1 MRKVKLLA
9 GAIIAGAILFAMSVS
24 AEESESIPEVT
35 EPAVTTTLP
44 EEETTESAE
53 TETTAVTEEE
63 TQTTSTEVI
72 VTDVTESTTVETTTE
87 PEVTTT
93 EPIVTGMLID
103 DSNARKFYYSDEKE
117 FDKTGIVVYYD
128 GIDVTEEAEVKYENI
143 PSYDNKT
150 FDYTAKYTVTYNGE
164 SYAREIAVQIGL
176 KGDTNLDHEIDVFDA
191 VYIARYT
198 VSNPKF
204 PIEENTLRYFL
215 SDMSSPKNQIDVFDA
230 IWIARKSNEFAPEP
244 KPVRPTLHMPK
255 EKDYNTNTIAGLK
268 KYVNDCI
275 VYKAARLGLYKVY
288 FDDSVDEWAGGKW
301 ASWDAPVL
309 FINDME
315 GFLKDSGG
323 YYPFLEAGPV
333 FDKNYKSPPTKDG
346 AIPAM
351 RRVESMYNEWKS
363 NWEDSNE
370 EITQGKSFEQYIREQ
385 GETDNTAF
393 NVKWKHLGHNNF
405 QIYIMW

>member
-35 EPAVTTTLP
+35 EPAVTTTLS

-255 EKDYNTNTIAGLK
+255 EKDYKTNTIAGLK

-275 VYKAARLGLYKVY
+275 VYKAAIYGIPKERVY
-288 FDDSVDEWAGGKW
+288 FKDDVNEWNY
-301 ASWDAPVL
+301 SWDVPA
-309 FINDME
+309 IYISDM
-315 GFLKDSGG
+315 DYYYNQHG
-323 YYPFLEAGPV
+323 YYPFCYDSKASEAA
-333 FDKNYKSPPTKDG
+333 KS
-346 AIPAM
+346 AM
-351 RRVESMYNEWKS
+351 FRVESSCKEAIEWYGYTR
-363 NWEDSNE
+363 ED
-370 EITQGKSFEQYIREQ
+370 FEKYSDFTI
-385 GETDNTAF
+385 
-393 NVKWKHLGHNNF
+393 KWKHLGHNNYE
-405 QIYIMW
+405 IYVMWGGPLS

>member
-35 EPAVTTTLP
+35 EPAVTTTLS
-44 EEETTESAE
+44 EEETTESVE

-93 EPIVTGMLID
+93 ESIVTGMLID

-150 FDYTAKYTVTYNGE
+150 FDYIAKYTVTYNGE

-275 VYKAARLGLYKVY
+275 VYKAAIYGIPKERVY
-288 FDDSVDEWAGGKW
+288 FKDDVNEWNY
-301 ASWDAPVL
+301 SWDVPA
-309 FINDME
+309 IYISDM
-315 GFLKDSGG
+315 DYYYNQHN
-323 YYPFLEAGPV
+323 YYPAKFHEKAKPLA
-333 FDKNYKSPPTKDG
+333 D
-346 AIPAM
+346 AAM
-351 RRVESMYNEWKS
+351 FRVESMYNEFIS
-363 NWEDSNE
+363 CGYTPQ
-370 EITQGKSFEQYIREQ
+370 EIANGISMNI
-385 GETDNTAF
+385 
-393 NVKWKHLGHNNF
+393 KWKHLGHNNF
-405 QIYIMW
+405 EIYVIWSGALNEDWK

>member
-9 GAIIAGAILFAMSVS
+9 GAVIAGAILFAMSVS

-35 EPAVTTTLP
+35 EPAVTTTIP
-44 EEETTESAE
+44 EEETAE

-255 EKDYNTNTIAGLK
+255 EKDYNTKTIAGLK

-275 VYKAARLGLYKVY
+275 VYKAAIYGIPKERVY
-288 FDDSVDEWAGGKW
+288 FKDDVNEWNY
-301 ASWDAPVL
+301 SWDVPA
-309 FINDME
+309 IYISDM
-315 GFLKDSGG
+315 DYYYNQHG
-323 YYPFLEAGPV
+323 YYPFCYDSKASEAA
-333 FDKNYKSPPTKDG
+333 KS
-346 AIPAM
+346 AM
-351 RRVESMYNEWKS
+351 FRVESSCKEAIEWYGYTR
-363 NWEDSNE
+363 ED
-370 EITQGKSFEQYIREQ
+370 FEKYSDFTI
-385 GETDNTAF
+385 
-393 NVKWKHLGHNNF
+393 KWKHLGHNNYE
-405 QIYIMW
+405 IYVMWGGPLS

>member
-1 MRKVKLLA
+1 MRKVKLLV
-9 GAIIAGAILFAMSVS
+9 GAVIAGAILLAMSVS

-35 EPAVTTTLP
+35 EPAVTTTLS
-44 EEETTESAE
+44 EEETTESVE

-72 VTDVTESTTVETTTE
+72 VTDVAESTTVETTTE

-255 EKDYNTNTIAGLK
+255 EKDYNTKTIAGLK

-275 VYKAARLGLYKVY
+275 VYKAAIYGIPKERVY
-288 FDDSVDEWAGGKW
+288 FKDDVNEWNY
-301 ASWDAPVL
+301 SWDAPVL

-333 FDKNYKSPPTKDG
+333 FNKNYKSPPTKDG

-351 RRVESMYNEWKS
+351 SRVESSCKEAIEWYGYTR
-363 NWEDSNE
+363 ED
-370 EITQGKSFEQYIREQ
+370 FEKHYDFTI
-385 GETDNTAF
+385 
-393 NVKWKHLGHNNF
+393 KWKHLGHNNYE
-405 QIYIMW
+405 IYVMWGGPLS

>member
-9 GAIIAGAILFAMSVS
+9 GAVIAGAILFAMSVS

-35 EPAVTTTLP
+35 ESAVTTTLS
-44 EEETTESAE
+44 EEETTETAE

-150 FDYTAKYTVTYNGE
+150 FDYIAKYTVTYNDE

-255 EKDYNTNTIAGLK
+255 EKDYNTKTIAGLK

-275 VYKAARLGLYKVY
+275 VYKAAIYGIPKERVY
-288 FDDSVDEWAGGKW
+288 FKDDVNEWNY
-301 ASWDAPVL
+301 SWDVPA
-309 FINDME
+309 IYISDM
-315 GFLKDSGG
+315 DYYYNQHG
-323 YYPFLEAGPV
+323 YYPFCYDSKASEAA
-333 FDKNYKSPPTKDG
+333 KS
-346 AIPAM
+346 AM
-351 RRVESMYNEWKS
+351 FRVESSCKEAIEWYGYTR
-363 NWEDSNE
+363 ED
-370 EITQGKSFEQYIREQ
+370 FEKYSDFTI
-385 GETDNTAF
+385 
-393 NVKWKHLGHNNF
+393 KWKHLGHNNYE
-405 QIYIMW
+405 IYVMWGGPLS

>member
-9 GAIIAGAILFAMSVS
+9 GAVIAGAILFAMSVS

-255 EKDYNTNTIAGLK
+255 EKDYNTKTIAGLK

-275 VYKAARLGLYKVY
+275 VYKAAIYGIPKERVY
-288 FDDSVDEWAGGKW
+288 FKDDVNEWNY
-301 ASWDAPVL
+301 SWDVPA
-309 FINDME
+309 IYISDM
-315 GFLKDSGG
+315 DYYYNQHG
-323 YYPFLEAGPV
+323 YYPFCYDSKASEAA
-333 FDKNYKSPPTKDG
+333 KS
-346 AIPAM
+346 AM
-351 RRVESMYNEWKS
+351 FRVESSCKEAIEWYGYTR
-363 NWEDSNE
+363 ED
-370 EITQGKSFEQYIREQ
+370 FEKHYDFTI
-385 GETDNTAF
+385 
-393 NVKWKHLGHNNF
+393 KWKHLGHNNYE
-405 QIYIMW
+405 IYVMW

>member
-9 GAIIAGAILFAMSVS
+9 GAVIAGAILFAMSVS

-35 EPAVTTTLP
+35 ESAVTTTIP
-44 EEETTESAE
+44 EEETTETAE

-230 IWIARKSNEFAPEP
+230 IWRARKSNEFAPEP

-255 EKDYNTNTIAGLK
+255 EKDYNTKTIAGLK

-275 VYKAARLGLYKVY
+275 VYKAAIYGIPKERIY
-288 FDDSVDEWAGGKW
+288 FKDDVNEWNY
-301 ASWDAPVL
+301 SWDVPA
-309 FINDME
+309 IYISDM
-315 GFLKDSGG
+315 DYYYNQHG
-323 YYPFLEAGPV
+323 YYPFCYDSKASEAA
-333 FDKNYKSPPTKDG
+333 KS
-346 AIPAM
+346 AM
-351 RRVESMYNEWKS
+351 FRVESSCKEAIEWYGYTR
-363 NWEDSNE
+363 ED
-370 EITQGKSFEQYIREQ
+370 FEKYSDFTI
-385 GETDNTAF
+385 
-393 NVKWKHLGHNNF
+393 KWKHLGHNNYE
-405 QIYIMW
+405 IYVMWGGPLS

>member
-275 VYKAARLGLYKVY
+275 VYKAAIYGIPKERVY
-288 FDDSVDEWAGGKW
+288 FKDDVNEWNY
-301 ASWDAPVL
+301 SWDVPA
-309 FINDME
+309 IYISDM
-315 GFLKDSGG
+315 DYYYNQHN
-323 YYPFLEAGPV
+323 YYPAKFHEKAKPLA
-333 FDKNYKSPPTKDG
+333 D
-346 AIPAM
+346 AAM
-351 RRVESMYNEWKS
+351 FRVESMYNEGLY
-363 NWEDSNE
+363 NNYTPQ
-370 EITQGKSFEQYIREQ
+370 EIAENIVITI
-385 GETDNTAF
+385 
-393 NVKWKHLGHNNF
+393 KWKHLGHNNYE
-405 QIYIMW
+405 IYVMWS

>member
-9 GAIIAGAILFAMSVS
+9 GAVIAGAILLAMSVS

-35 EPAVTTTLP
+35 EPAVTTTIP
-44 EEETTESAE
+44 EEETTESVE

-93 EPIVTGMLID
+93 EPIVTGVLID
-103 DSNARKFYYSDEKE
+103 DSNARRFYYSDEKE

-143 PSYDNKT
+143 PNYDNKN
-150 FDYTAKYTVTYNGE
+150 FDYIAKYTVTYNGE
-164 SYAREIAVQIGL
+164 SYVREIAVQIGL

-275 VYKAARLGLYKVY
+275 VYKAAIYGIPKERVY
-288 FDDSVDEWAGGKW
+288 FKDDVNEWNY
-301 ASWDAPVL
+301 SWDVPA
-309 FINDME
+309 IYISDM
-315 GFLKDSGG
+315 DYYYNQHN
-323 YYPFLEAGPV
+323 YYPAKFHEKAKPLA
-333 FDKNYKSPPTKDG
+333 D
-346 AIPAM
+346 AAM
-351 RRVESMYNEWKS
+351 FRVESSCKEAIEWYGYTR
-363 NWEDSNE
+363 ED
-370 EITQGKSFEQYIREQ
+370 FEKYSDFTI
-385 GETDNTAF
+385 
-393 NVKWKHLGHNNF
+393 KWKHLGHNNYE
-405 QIYIMW
+405 IYVMWGGPLS

>member
-9 GAIIAGAILFAMSVS
+9 GAVIAGAILLAMSVS

-35 EPAVTTTLP
+35 EPAVTTTIP
-44 EEETTESAE
+44 EEETTETAE
-53 TETTAVTEEE
+53 TETNAVDE

-72 VTDVTESTTVETTTE
+72 VTDITESTSVETTTE

-93 EPIVTGMLID
+93 EPIVTGIVID
-103 DSNARKFYYSDEKE
+103 DSKARKFYYSDEKE
-117 FDKTGIVVYYD
+117 FDKTGIAVYYD
-128 GIDVTEEAEVKYENI
+128 GIEVTEEAEVKYENT

-150 FDYTAKYTVTYNGE
+150 FDYIAKYIVTYNGE

-204 PIEENTLRYFL
+204 PIEENSLRYFL

-255 EKDYNTNTIAGLK
+255 EKDYKTNTIAGLK

-275 VYKAARLGLYKVY
+275 VYKAAIYGIPKERVY
-288 FDDSVDEWAGGKW
+288 FKDDVNEWNY
-301 ASWDAPVL
+301 SWDVPA
-309 FINDME
+309 IYISDM
-315 GFLKDSGG
+315 DYYYNQHG
-323 YYPFLEAGPV
+323 YYPFCYDSKASEAA
-333 FDKNYKSPPTKDG
+333 KS
-346 AIPAM
+346 AM
-351 RRVESMYNEWKS
+351 FRVESSCEEAIEWYGYTR
-363 NWEDSNE
+363 ED
-370 EITQGKSFEQYIREQ
+370 FEKYSDFTI
-385 GETDNTAF
+385 
-393 NVKWKHLGHNNF
+393 KWKHLGHNNYE
-405 QIYIMW
+405 IYVMWGGPLS

>member
-9 GAIIAGAILFAMSVS
+9 GAVIAGAILFAMSVS

-35 EPAVTTTLP
+35 ESAVTTTIP
-44 EEETTESAE
+44 EEETTETAE

-255 EKDYNTNTIAGLK
+255 EKDYNTKTIAGLK

-275 VYKAARLGLYKVY
+275 VYKAAIYGIPKERIY
-288 FDDSVDEWAGGKW
+288 FKDDVNEWNY
-301 ASWDAPVL
+301 SWDVPA
-309 FINDME
+309 IYISDM
-315 GFLKDSGG
+315 DYYYNQHG
-323 YYPFLEAGPV
+323 YYPFCYDSKASEAA
-333 FDKNYKSPPTKDG
+333 KS
-346 AIPAM
+346 AM
-351 RRVESMYNEWKS
+351 FRVESSCKEAIEWYGYTR
-363 NWEDSNE
+363 ED
-370 EITQGKSFEQYIREQ
+370 FEKYLDFTI
-385 GETDNTAF
+385 
-393 NVKWKHLGHNNF
+393 KWKHLGHNNYE
-405 QIYIMW
+405 IYVMW

>member
-150 FDYTAKYTVTYNGE
+150 FDYIAKYTVTYNDE

-198 VSNPKF
+198 VSNSKF

-255 EKDYNTNTIAGLK
+255 EKDYNTKTIAGLK

-275 VYKAARLGLYKVY
+275 VYKAAIYGIPKERVY
-288 FDDSVDEWAGGKW
+288 FKDDVNEWNY
-301 ASWDAPVL
+301 SWDVPA
-309 FINDME
+309 IYISDM
-315 GFLKDSGG
+315 DYYYNQHG
-323 YYPFLEAGPV
+323 YYPFCYDSKASEAA
-333 FDKNYKSPPTKDG
+333 KS
-346 AIPAM
+346 AM
-351 RRVESMYNEWKS
+351 FRVESSCKEAIEWYGYTR
-363 NWEDSNE
+363 ED
-370 EITQGKSFEQYIREQ
+370 FEKHYDFTI
-385 GETDNTAF
+385 
-393 NVKWKHLGHNNF
+393 KWKHLGHNNYE
-405 QIYIMW
+405 IYVMWS

>member
-1 MRKVKLLA
+1 MRKVKLLV
-9 GAIIAGAILFAMSVS
+9 GAVIAGAILLAMSVS

-255 EKDYNTNTIAGLK
+255 EKDYNTKTIAGLK

-275 VYKAARLGLYKVY
+275 VYKAAIYGIPKERVY
-288 FDDSVDEWAGGKW
+288 FKDDVNEWNY
-301 ASWDAPVL
+301 SWDVPA
-309 FINDME
+309 IYISDM
-315 GFLKDSGG
+315 DYYYNQHN
-323 YYPFLEAGPV
+323 YYPAKFHEKAKPLA
-333 FDKNYKSPPTKDG
+333 D
-346 AIPAM
+346 AAM
-351 RRVESMYNEWKS
+351 FRVESMYNEGLY
-363 NWEDSNE
+363 NNYTPQ
-370 EITQGKSFEQYIREQ
+370 EIAENIVITI
-385 GETDNTAF
+385 
-393 NVKWKHLGHNNF
+393 KWKHLGHNNYE
-405 QIYIMW
+405 IYVMWS

>member
-9 GAIIAGAILFAMSVS
+9 GAVIAGAILFAMSVS

-150 FDYTAKYTVTYNGE
+150 FDYIAKYTVTYNDE

-255 EKDYNTNTIAGLK
+255 EKDYNTKTIAGLK

-275 VYKAARLGLYKVY
+275 VYKAAIYGIPKERIY
-288 FDDSVDEWAGGKW
+288 FKDDVNEWNY
-301 ASWDAPVL
+301 SWNVPAIYISDL
-309 FINDME
+309 DYYYNQH
-315 GFLKDSGG
+315 G
-323 YYPFLEAGPV
+323 YYPFRYDSKASEAA
-333 FDKNYKSPPTKDG
+333 KS
-346 AIPAM
+346 AM
-351 RRVESMYNEWKS
+351 FRVESMYNEGLY
-363 NWEDSNE
+363 NNYTPQ
-370 EITQGKSFEQYIREQ
+370 EIAENIVITI
-385 GETDNTAF
+385 
-393 NVKWKHLGHNNF
+393 KWKHLGHNNYE
-405 QIYIMW
+405 IYVMWS

>member
-9 GAIIAGAILFAMSVS
+9 GAVIAGAILFAMSVS

-44 EEETTESAE
+44 EEETTESVE

-150 FDYTAKYTVTYNGE
+150 FDYIAKYTVTYNGE

-255 EKDYNTNTIAGLK
+255 EKDYKTNTIAVLK
-268 KYVNDCI
+268 KYVN
-275 VYKAARLGLYKVY
+275 
-288 FDDSVDEWAGGKW
+288 EWNY
-301 ASWDAPVL
+301 SWDVPA
-309 FINDME
+309 IYISDM
-315 GFLKDSGG
+315 DYYYNQHG
-323 YYPFLEAGPV
+323 YYPFCYDSKASEAA
-333 FDKNYKSPPTKDG
+333 KS
-346 AIPAM
+346 AM
-351 RRVESMYNEWKS
+351 FRVESSCKEAIEWYGYTR
-363 NWEDSNE
+363 ED
-370 EITQGKSFEQYIREQ
+370 FEKHYDFTI
-385 GETDNTAF
+385 
-393 NVKWKHLGHNNF
+393 KWKHLGHNNYE
-405 QIYIMW
+405 IYVMW

>member
-9 GAIIAGAILFAMSVS
+9 GAVIAGAILLAMSVS

-35 EPAVTTTLP
+35 EPAVTTTIP
-44 EEETTESAE
+44 EEETTESVE

-93 EPIVTGMLID
+93 EPIVTGVLID
-103 DSNARKFYYSDEKE
+103 DSNARRFYYSDEKE

-128 GIDVTEEAEVKYENI
+128 GIDVTEEAEVKYDNV
-143 PSYDNKT
+143 PSYDNKN
-150 FDYTAKYTVTYNGE
+150 FDYIAKYTVTYNGE
-164 SYAREIAVQIGL
+164 SYVREIAVQIGL

-275 VYKAARLGLYKVY
+275 VYKAAIYGIPKERVY
-288 FDDSVDEWAGGKW
+288 FKDDVNEWNY
-301 ASWDAPVL
+301 SWDVPA
-309 FINDME
+309 IYISDM
-315 GFLKDSGG
+315 DYYYNQHN
-323 YYPFLEAGPV
+323 YYPAKFHEKAKPLA
-333 FDKNYKSPPTKDG
+333 D
-346 AIPAM
+346 AAM
-351 RRVESMYNEWKS
+351 FRVESMYNEGIY
-363 NWEDSNE
+363 NNYTPQ
-370 EITQGKSFEQYIREQ
+370 EIAENIVIT
-385 GETDNTAF
+385 
-393 NVKWKHLGHNNF
+393 VKWKHLGHNNF
-405 QIYIMW
+405 EIYVMWS

>member
-1 MRKVKLLA
+1 MRKVKLLV
-9 GAIIAGAILFAMSVS
+9 GAVIAGAILLAMSVS

-72 VTDVTESTTVETTTE
+72 VTDVAESTTVETTTE

-255 EKDYNTNTIAGLK
+255 EKDYNTKTIAGLK

-275 VYKAARLGLYKVY
+275 VYKAAIYGIPKERVY
-288 FDDSVDEWAGGKW
+288 FKDDVNEWNY
-301 ASWDAPVL
+301 SWDVPA
-309 FINDME
+309 IYISDM
-315 GFLKDSGG
+315 DYYYNQHN
-323 YYPFLEAGPV
+323 YYPAKFHEKAKPLA
-333 FDKNYKSPPTKDG
+333 D
-346 AIPAM
+346 AAM
-351 RRVESMYNEWKS
+351 FRVESMYNEGLY
-363 NWEDSNE
+363 NNYTPQ
-370 EITQGKSFEQYIREQ
+370 EIAENIVITI
-385 GETDNTAF
+385 
-393 NVKWKHLGHNNF
+393 KWKHLGHNNYE
-405 QIYIMW
+405 IYVMWS

>member
-9 GAIIAGAILFAMSVS
+9 GAVIAGAILLAMSVS

-35 EPAVTTTLP
+35 EPAVTTTIP
-44 EEETTESAE
+44 EEETTESVE

-93 EPIVTGMLID
+93 EPIVTGVLID
-103 DSNARKFYYSDEKE
+103 DSNARRFYYSDEKE

-128 GIDVTEEAEVKYENI
+128 GIDVTEEAEVKYDNV
-143 PSYDNKT
+143 PSYDNKN
-150 FDYTAKYTVTYNGE
+150 FDYIAKYTVTYNGE
-164 SYAREIAVQIGL
+164 SYVREIAVQIGL

-275 VYKAARLGLYKVY
+275 VYKAAIYEIPKERVY
-288 FDDSVDEWAGGKW
+288 FKDDINEWNY
-301 ASWDAPVL
+301 SWDVPA
-309 FINDME
+309 IYISDM
-315 GFLKDSGG
+315 DYYYNQHN
-323 YYPFLEAGPV
+323 YYPAKFHEKAKPLA
-333 FDKNYKSPPTKDG
+333 D
-346 AIPAM
+346 AAM
-351 RRVESMYNEWKS
+351 FRVESMYNEGIY
-363 NWEDSNE
+363 NNYTPQ
-370 EITQGKSFEQYIREQ
+370 EIAENIVIT
-385 GETDNTAF
+385 
-393 NVKWKHLGHNNF
+393 VKWKHLGHNNF
-405 QIYIMW
+405 EIYVMWS

>member
-9 GAIIAGAILFAMSVS
+9 GAVIAGAILFAMSVS

-35 EPAVTTTLP
+35 ESAVTTTIP
-44 EEETTESAE
+44 EEETTETAE

-255 EKDYNTNTIAGLK
+255 EKDYNTKTIAGLK

-275 VYKAARLGLYKVY
+275 VYKAAIYGIPKERIY
-288 FDDSVDEWAGGKW
+288 FKDDVNEWNY
-301 ASWDAPVL
+301 SWDVPA
-309 FINDME
+309 IYISDM
-315 GFLKDSGG
+315 DYYYNQHG
-323 YYPFLEAGPV
+323 YYPFCYDSKASEAA
-333 FDKNYKSPPTKDG
+333 KS
-346 AIPAM
+346 AM
-351 RRVESMYNEWKS
+351 FRVESSCKEAIEWYGYTR
-363 NWEDSNE
+363 ED
-370 EITQGKSFEQYIREQ
+370 FEKYSDFTI
-385 GETDNTAF
+385 
-393 NVKWKHLGHNNF
+393 KWKHLGHNNYE
-405 QIYIMW
+405 IYVMWGGPLS

>member
-9 GAIIAGAILFAMSVS
+9 GAVIAGAILFAMSVS

-35 EPAVTTTLP
+35 EPAVTTTLS
-44 EEETTESAE
+44 EEETTETAE

-150 FDYTAKYTVTYNGE
+150 FDYIAKYTVTYNDE

-255 EKDYNTNTIAGLK
+255 EKDYNTKTIAGLK

-275 VYKAARLGLYKVY
+275 VYKAAIYGIPKERVY
-288 FDDSVDEWAGGKW
+288 FKDDVNEWNY
-301 ASWDAPVL
+301 SWDVPA
-309 FINDME
+309 IYISDM
-315 GFLKDSGG
+315 DYYYNQHG
-323 YYPFLEAGPV
+323 YYPFCYDSKASEAA
-333 FDKNYKSPPTKDG
+333 KS
-346 AIPAM
+346 AM
-351 RRVESMYNEWKS
+351 FRVESSCKEAIEWYGYTR
-363 NWEDSNE
+363 ED
-370 EITQGKSFEQYIREQ
+370 FEKHYDFTI
-385 GETDNTAF
+385 
-393 NVKWKHLGHNNF
+393 KWKHLGHNNYE
-405 QIYIMW
+405 IYVMW

>member
-9 GAIIAGAILFAMSVS
+9 GAVIAGAILLAMSVS

-35 EPAVTTTLP
+35 EPAVTTTIP
-44 EEETTESAE
+44 EEETTESVE
-53 TETTAVTEEE
+53 TETIAVTEEE

-72 VTDVTESTTVETTTE
+72 VTDVTESTTE

-93 EPIVTGMLID
+93 EPIVTGVLID
-103 DSNARKFYYSDEKE
+103 DSNARRFYYSDEKE
-117 FDKTGIVVYYD
+117 FDKTGIVVYYN
-128 GIDVTEEAEVKYENI
+128 GIDVTKEADVKYDNV

-150 FDYTAKYTVTYNGE
+150 FDYIAKYTVTYNGE

-275 VYKAARLGLYKVY
+275 VYKAAIYGIPKERVY
-288 FDDSVDEWAGGKW
+288 FKDDVNEWNY
-301 ASWDAPVL
+301 SWNVPA
-309 FINDME
+309 IYISDM
-315 GFLKDSGG
+315 DYYYNQHG
-323 YYPFLEAGPV
+323 YYPFRYDSKASEAA
-333 FDKNYKSPPTKDG
+333 KS
-346 AIPAM
+346 AM
-351 RRVESMYNEWKS
+351 FRVESLCNELISIDEKPQ
-363 NWEDSNE
+363 NAELT
-370 EITQGKSFEQYIREQ
+370 I
-385 GETDNTAF
+385 
-393 NVKWKHLGHNNF
+393 KWKHLGHNNF
-405 QIYIMW
+405 EIYVMWS

>member
-9 GAIIAGAILFAMSVS
+9 GAVIAGAILFAMSVS

-35 EPAVTTTLP
+35 ESAVTTTIP
-44 EEETTESAE
+44 EEETTETAE

-150 FDYTAKYTVTYNGE
+150 FDYIAKYTVTYNDE

-255 EKDYNTNTIAGLK
+255 EKDYNTKTIAGLK

-275 VYKAARLGLYKVY
+275 VYKAAIYGIPKERIY
-288 FDDSVDEWAGGKW
+288 FKDDVNEWNY
-301 ASWDAPVL
+301 SWDVPA
-309 FINDME
+309 IYISDM
-315 GFLKDSGG
+315 DYYYNQHG
-323 YYPFLEAGPV
+323 YYPFCYDSKASEAA
-333 FDKNYKSPPTKDG
+333 KS
-346 AIPAM
+346 AM
-351 RRVESMYNEWKS
+351 FRVESSCKEAIEWYGYTR
-363 NWEDSNE
+363 ED
-370 EITQGKSFEQYIREQ
+370 FEKYSDFTI
-385 GETDNTAF
+385 
-393 NVKWKHLGHNNF
+393 KWKHLGHNNYE
-405 QIYIMW
+405 IYVMWGGPLS

>member
-9 GAIIAGAILFAMSVS
+9 GAVIAGAILFAMSVS

-35 EPAVTTTLP
+35 ESAVTTTIP
-44 EEETTESAE
+44 EEETTETAE

-150 FDYTAKYTVTYNGE
+150 FDYIAKYTVTYNDE

-255 EKDYNTNTIAGLK
+255 EKDYNTKTIAGLK

-275 VYKAARLGLYKVY
+275 VYKAAIYGIPKERVY
-288 FDDSVDEWAGGKW
+288 FKDDVNEWNY
-301 ASWDAPVL
+301 SWDVPA
-309 FINDME
+309 IYISDM
-315 GFLKDSGG
+315 DYYYNQHG
-323 YYPFLEAGPV
+323 YYPFCYDSKASEAA
-333 FDKNYKSPPTKDG
+333 KS
-346 AIPAM
+346 AM
-351 RRVESMYNEWKS
+351 FRVESSCKEAIEWYGYTR
-363 NWEDSNE
+363 ED
-370 EITQGKSFEQYIREQ
+370 FEKYSDFTI
-385 GETDNTAF
+385 
-393 NVKWKHLGHNNF
+393 KWKHLGHNNYE
-405 QIYIMW
+405 IYVMWGGPLS